1 MPTKMK
7 KAFPDPSYRD
17 PAWSAFCEEVSEVS
31 GLAPRDWPRFRAG
44 IKQVERRHAGRVPAA
59 SLRRYLAESV
69 FFRAAHWGQTPRVV
83 RGALRAYLK
92 HPLDTRMYSY
102 TAAEY
107 WQWAYKVSPADLPAA
122 EAMLA
127 EVREY
132 LPSLDDHERR
142 HTEGLLAF
150 LERQRR

>member
-1 MPTKMK
+1 MLAKMRN
-7 KAFPDPSYRD
+7 AFQDPPFRDPSWQAYILD
-17 PAWSAFCEEVSEVS
+17 LEETSA
-31 GLAPRDWPRFRAG
+31 LAPRDWSRFRAG
-44 IKQVERRHAGRVPAA
+44 LRQVKRRHEGRVPTA
-59 SLRRYLAESV
+59 SLHRDLAKMT
-69 FFRAAHWGQTPRVV
+69 FMCAAHWGQTPRVV

-102 TAAEY
+102 MAAEY

-142 HTEGLLAF
+142 NTEGLLAF